1 MDREHWFDALNKV
14 LVQDAPRRGIL
25 RQACAAAFGAVIG
38 SSLTGDAAKKRKK
51 KRKSKPKKKRHKKPP
66 RQAPQSCTAGA
77 CDREFSTPD
86 DRDYCEFI
94 CRQCD
99 GDDPRQFCIVEGDPT
114 DPAKVAVCC
123 AEGAECCG
131 NSCCGGP
138 QQPGRHCCDG
148 KCINTNSNDAHC
160 GGCDQPCSAD
170 KHCVNGSCVDRCA
183 DSQDVCCGISCGVER
198 MCCPDASNAIGG
210 FKCAHLPSDRDHCG
224 ACGNGCPPYP
234 WACCYGTC
242 VDLSRDN
249 DHCGFC
255 NLACRPPQTCVP
267 NGDHGFCTN
276 P

>member
-1 MDREHWFDALNKV
+1 M
-14 LVQDAPRRGIL
+14 QDAPRRGIL
-25 RQACAAAFGAVIG
+25 RQALAVTFGVALGASSAAE
-38 SSLTGDAAKKRKK
+38 AAKKRKK
-51 KRKSKPKKKRHKKPP
+51 HRKKKKKIKKPTKP
-66 RQAPQSCTAGA
+66 APSSCSGGA
-77 CDREFSTPD
+77 CDREFATQE

-99 GDDPRQFCIVEGDPT
+99 GDDPRQFCIAEGDPF

-131 NSCCGGP
+131 TSCCGGDSSFP
-138 QQPGRHCCDG
+138 EVKCCDG
-148 KCINTNSNDAHC
+148 SCVNTNSNDDHC
-160 GGCDQPCSAD
+160 GRCDHSCGTDEQ
-170 KHCVNGSCVDRCA
+170 CVNGSCVDRCA
-183 DSQDVCCGISCGVER
+183 DSQDFCCGISCGVER
-198 MCCPDASNAIGG
+198 VCCPDANNAIGG

-255 NLACRPPQTCVP
+255 NLACRPPQTCAP
-267 NGDHGFCTN
+267 SGGSGFCMN